1 MARTIVIGDIHGCYG
16 ELQDLLREVG
26 EIADDRLVSV
36 GDLVAKGPD
45 NVAVLEFFRTRG
57 NAEAVLGNHEYTL
70 LRYFRGEA
78 VALEQAHHHAL
89 AELGVNV
96 ASHMDWIA
104 RMPLYIELDSYLV
117 VHAGIRP
124 GRAIDEQ
131 TLEDLTELR
140 SVDGATPGSRT
151 GTPWFECY
159 DGEKKVIF
167 GHWVFDSPLVR
178 KNVIGLDTG
187 CVYGGFL
194 SAVVLPEQRI
204 VSVPARRAYAAKKG

>member
-1 MARTIVIGDIHGCYG
+1 
-16 ELQDLLREVG
+16 
-26 EIADDRLVSV
+26 
-36 GDLVAKGPD
+36 
-45 NVAVLEFFRTRG
+45 
-57 NAEAVLGNHEYTL
+57 
-70 LRYFRGEA
+70 
-78 VALEQAHHHAL
+78 
-89 AELGVNV
+89 
-96 ASHMDWIA
+96 MDWIA
-104 RMPLYIELDSYLV
+104 RMPLYIELDAYLV

-124 GRAIDEQ
+124 GRAINEQ

-140 SVDGATPGSRT
+140 SVDGPTPGSRT

>member
-1 MARTIVIGDIHGCYG
+1 MAKTIVIGDIHGCYA
-16 ELQDLLREVG
+16 EFEDLLREIG
-26 EIADDRLVSV
+26 ETADDRLVSV
-36 GDLVAKGPD
+36 GDLVAKGPE
-45 NVAVLEFFRTRG
+45 NAAVLEFFRTRG

-70 LRYFRGEA
+70 LRHYRGEP
-78 VALEQAHHHAL
+78 VTLEKAHRRAL
-89 AELGVNV
+89 AELGVDLDT
-96 ASHMDWIA
+96 HMDWIA

-124 GRAIDEQ
+124 GRAINEQ

-140 SVDGATPGSRT
+140 CVDGPTPGTRV

-159 DGEKKVIF
+159 QGEKKVIF

-187 CVYGGFL
+187 CVYGGSL
-194 SAVVLPEQRI
+194 TAVVLPEERI
-204 VSVPARRAYAAKKG
+204 VSVPARTAYAAKKG